1 VVICGL
7 ARSRPEV
14 FVSAK
19 KKLKPVEL
27 PPRRSRNVTA
37 AKAVNQKAGPF
48 KRKPEKVYDEFD
60 EHGYRILVIRDGD
73 LPNGWWGGE

>member
-1 VVICGL
+1 M
-7 ARSRPEV
+7 
-14 FVSAK
+14 SAK

-48 KRKPEKVYDEFD
+48 RRKPKKYAEEYGSDSGDF
-60 EHGYRILVIRDGD
+60 RPLIAWRDGD
-73 LPNGWWGGE
+73 LPGGW